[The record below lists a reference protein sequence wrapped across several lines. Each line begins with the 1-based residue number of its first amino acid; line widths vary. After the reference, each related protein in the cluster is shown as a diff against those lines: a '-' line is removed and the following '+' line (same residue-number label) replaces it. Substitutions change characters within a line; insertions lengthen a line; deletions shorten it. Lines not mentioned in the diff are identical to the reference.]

1 MHTNKKIIF
10 YAVITIVYFSSF
22 SGCILEDLVFGT
34 SFSLNSWEVG
44 DDEGFPCISFNFS
57 SSGTV
62 TAKLFGPDENLRDS
76 DLIFYGRN
84 TSILYLAPYRESV
97 AAGKYILKV
106 YDKDD
111 SKIFEKSFSFD
122 GPELF
127 LTSCDQKWWKGKS
140 LIGLAFTIRNSGDT
154 PAYLYTV
161 EASIDSKTYTGPV
174 LPSVI
179 LPSNSNNIDCF
190 VYKEDPPTDSEFAA
204 SLKDS
209 LGTTIGTGS
218 FSIDISEN
226 VPVKDFKWRYKWKNQ
241 QLSIPHPEFLYD
253 YYSSIERNCNEDY
266 GLYVFDSYDDEYI
279 NLIANQLLDEADG
292 KNDVDIINFAASF
305 IQNLDYKKDSDTNES
320 FEYPRY
326 PIETIGN
333 NGGDCED
340 LAILAASILNEMEYN
355 VALLRFSDHMAV
367 GVSLNDDIS
376 GYEHYIDNYYFLETT
391 AKNRKLG
398 FIPTEYRDGENLTVY
413 PISSRPL
420 LTHKWENGTITI
432 LKETYLGDLVKATLF
447 VENLG
452 SATAKDFFV
461 TAGFYTQSDLEINVE
476 TETIPS
482 LKSGMKEKIT
492 ILIDILQNAET
503 WFKTKVYLEG
513 EIVDEKES
521 ASSFP

>member
-1 MHTNKKIIF
+1 M
-10 YAVITIVYFSSF
+10 
-22 SGCILEDLVFGT
+22 EDLVFGT

-218 FSIDISEN
+218 FS
-226 VPVKDFKWRYKWKNQ
+226 
-241 QLSIPHPEFLYD
+241 
-253 YYSSIERNCNEDY
+253 
-266 GLYVFDSYDDEYI
+266 
-279 NLIANQLLDEADG
+279 
-292 KNDVDIINFAASF
+292 
-305 IQNLDYKKDSDTNES
+305 
-320 FEYPRY
+320 
-326 PIETIGN
+326 
-333 NGGDCED
+333 
-340 LAILAASILNEMEYN
+340 
-355 VALLRFSDHMAV
+355 
-367 GVSLNDDIS
+367 
-376 GYEHYIDNYYFLETT
+376 
-391 AKNRKLG
+391 
-398 FIPTEYRDGENLTVY
+398 
-413 PISSRPL
+413 
-420 LTHKWENGTITI
+420 
-432 LKETYLGDLVKATLF
+432 
-447 VENLG
+447 
-452 SATAKDFFV
+452 
-461 TAGFYTQSDLEINVE
+461 
-476 TETIPS
+476 
-482 LKSGMKEKIT
+482 
-492 ILIDILQNAET
+492 
-503 WFKTKVYLEG
+503 
-513 EIVDEKES
+513 
-521 ASSFP
+521 